1 MKKRNVIMVLLLSL
15 ITLGIYGIYWEVVTK
30 KEMVSQG
37 ADIPTAW
44 LIIIPLVNIWWLYKY
59 CMGVEKVS
67 GGKMSGI
74 LLFILFILFSI
85 VAMAVA
91 QDTFNKVADAPALA
105 PVSPAGESQAP
116 VVTATEQSVPAV
128 ADEATPA
135 ETPVS
140 TTPVVAET
148 PAVPVQSEATESA
161 PSEPVASAP
170 AEPVAEDDEQNPTA
184 QPPSSTTTPTP
195 IA

>member
-1 MKKRNVIMVLLLSL
+1 MVLLLSL

-74 LLFILFILFSI
+74 LLFILFLLFSI
-85 VAMAVA
+85 VGMAVA
-91 QDTFNKVADAPALA
+91 QDTFNKVADAPAVA
-105 PVSPAGESQAP
+105 PVSPAGPQIP
-116 VVTATEQSVPAV
+116 VSTEEPTPV
-128 ADEATPA
+128 AEATPA
-135 ETPVS
+135 EAPVS
-140 TTPVVAET
+140 TPAVAE
-148 PAVPVQSEATESA
+148 APVASTQPEAPVST
-161 PSEPVASAP
+161 PSEPIASAP
-170 AEPVAEDDEQNPTA
+170 VEPEVEDDEQ
-184 QPPSSTTTPTP
+184 TPTSQLPTNPNP